1 MILNFIQL
9 SGFAFIVKTVY
20 QVLRLSGK
28 PFIVYRVSRRPF
40 IRFCVYHVSYPIVRV
55 SYPIVRLSYP
65 IVRVSYPI
73 VYHVKVNVA
82 GTVTNIRIN
91 KHTNKQ

>member
-1 MILNFIQL
+1 M
-9 SGFAFIVKTVY
+9 
-20 QVLRLSGK
+20 
-28 PFIVYRVSRRPF
+28 
-40 IRFCVYHVSYPIVRV
+40 RV

-82 GTVTNIRIN
+82 GTVISLRRSEFLFRSILYRGPEIISEFSLYIY
-91 KHTNKQ
+91 